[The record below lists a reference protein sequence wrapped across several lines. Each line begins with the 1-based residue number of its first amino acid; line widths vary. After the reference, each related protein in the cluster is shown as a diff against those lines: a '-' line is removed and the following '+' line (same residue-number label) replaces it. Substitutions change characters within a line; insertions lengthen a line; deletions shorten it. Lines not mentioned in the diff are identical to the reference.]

1 MFVPIS
7 TVSTAQIPHN
17 PDILPELIGKFPLGD
32 TSRLLRE
39 QTAMQHDILRDTD
52 IKMIIGRDHLRT
64 TDINFL
70 SGKWIDTQLA
80 DFHSCG
86 NTPKRNQKHLTTTGQ
101 SKPNPRIFPDNARQS
116 SYNVI
121 EIILWYLNKF
131 QFHIWIFVVTKL
143 LDIPDLLRNHIIF
156 VSEKNH
162 AFRHVFHHHHHI
174 LNWFLRKEFD
184 DRFCSLHVTSSYK
197 RIAKVPTPDT
207 FAMIHS
213 LFFTA

>member
-1 MFVPIS
+1 
-7 TVSTAQIPHN
+7 
-17 PDILPELIGKFPLGD
+17 
-32 TSRLLRE
+32 
-39 QTAMQHDILRDTD
+39 
-52 IKMIIGRDHLRT
+52 MIIGRDHLRT

-86 NTPKRNQKHLTTTGQ
+86 NTPKRDQKHLTTTGQ

-156 VSEKNH
+156 VSEKITRSGMYFIITITFSIGSCEKNLTI
-162 AFRHVFHHHHHI
+162 AFV
-174 LNWFLRKEFD
+174 L
-184 DRFCSLHVTSSYK
+184 S
-197 RIAKVPTPDT
+197 
-207 FAMIHS
+207 M
-213 LFFTA
+213 